1 VQLVTK
7 VFLKN
12 RFKENAKLCKL
23 DITGLPVSN
32 KLHAQLVD
40 IYYSHVFNDESLFKM
55 PDLVPIDQQPDP
67 SDESTMP
74 PLLKRDSSEEAFSEM
89 PPLLKRDS
97 SEESYSEMPPLEALS
112 QDSSDEAKMPDL
124 LPIPI
129 NHGDK
134 SDSDNNS
141 LEADKKQ
148 STNKSNGQNS
158 DSECESECESMPGLR
173 KIGISDSEHSD
184 ANSDSNS
191 DSDYV
196 QSHSEV

>member
-1 VQLVTK
+1 MQLVTK

-40 IYYSHVFNDESLFKM
+40 IYYSHVFNDDSLFKM

-67 SDESTMP
+67 SDES
-74 PLLKRDSSEEAFSEM
+74 SM

-97 SEESYSEMPPLEALS
+97 SEESFSEMPPLEALS
-112 QDSSDEAKMPDL
+112 QDSSDESKMPDL
-124 LPIPI
+124 LPIP
-129 NHGDK
+129 NTNQGAK
-134 SDSDNNS
+134 SDSDNS

-148 STNKSNGQNS
+148 SKNKSNGQNS
-158 DSECESECESMPGLR
+158 ESECESLPGLR
-173 KIGISDSEHSD
+173 EIGSSDSDHSD
-184 ANSDSNS
+184 ANTDDSNS